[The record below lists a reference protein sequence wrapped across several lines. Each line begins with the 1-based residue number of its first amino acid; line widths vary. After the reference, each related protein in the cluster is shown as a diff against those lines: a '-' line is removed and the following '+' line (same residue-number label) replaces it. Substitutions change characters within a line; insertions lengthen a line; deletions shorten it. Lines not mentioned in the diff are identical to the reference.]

1 MQILTLENTT
11 YLLNKVPDEV
21 DEDMRF
27 SVLDNSDPKNPDFF
41 FVPLIYLESFSSPSA
56 VLEILPG
63 NTQGD
68 VGGKIQMPLDW
79 HILLGDSEVPELEIV
94 PLTSLNDRSFSAFC
108 FNPINGLLP
117 KYHDVKITNIYNE
130 VEWFFPRV
138 RNNQLIAIPLDLSNE
153 PQCAYFI
160 KDVNRNNDAVHL
172 SKLFWNGR
180 N

>member
-1 MQILTLENTT
+1 MQILTVDNECFV
-11 YLLNKVPDEV
+11 LNKIPDQV
-21 DEDMRF
+21 DEDLRF
-27 SVLDNSDPKNPDFF
+27 SVLDNSDPNEPDFYF
-41 FVPLIYLESFSSPSA
+41 MPLIYLESFSSPS
-56 VLEILPG
+56 VTLEIA
-63 NTQGD
+63 NK
-68 VGGKIQMPLDW
+68 KIQMPLDW

-117 KYHDVKITNIYNE
+117 KYHDVQITNIYNE

-138 RNNQLIAIPLDLSNE
+138 RNNQLIAIPLELKEE

>member
-1 MQILTLENTT
+1 M
-11 YLLNKVPDEV
+11 
-21 DEDMRF
+21 
-27 SVLDNSDPKNPDFF
+27 
-41 FVPLIYLESFSSPSA
+41 
-56 VLEILPG
+56 
-63 NTQGD
+63 
-68 VGGKIQMPLDW
+68 
-79 HILLGDSEVPELEIV
+79 PELEIV

-117 KYHDVKITNIYNE
+117 KYHDVQITNIYNE

-138 RNNQLIAIPLDLSNE
+138 RNNQLIAIPLELKEE